1 MKSFTLVGWH
11 ESQDTGGVLTL
22 HAGLDDPHVRIV
34 GDDIVVPTLNFL
46 SGYYALGEYITQAQL
61 DSPSLR
67 RLVKLDIEPIDRARE
82 PSSNP
87 PFHNFFD
94 SPIEL
99 VKSEALNALMAED
112 FTGYLGK
119 YWNTLLVWLSDGPA
133 TPVTGRFFTIKATW
147 SKTVTK
153 YAWTNASLTF
163 TQTLPAGRY
172 QIVGARGE
180 SPSLIA
186 FRFVIPGYAWRPGA
200 IGFDSVGDIE
210 PECFRRGKIG
220 VWGEFDHDAPPTV
233 DLLCALADTSG
244 SIWLDLLKI

>member
-1 MKSFTLVGWH
+1 MTSFTLVGWL

-22 HAGLDDPHVRIV
+22 HKGLDDPHVRIV

-46 SGYYALGEYITQAQL
+46 SGYYALSKYITQAQL

-67 RLVKLDIEPIDRARE
+67 RLTKLDVEPIDRVDE

-87 PFHNFFD
+87 PFHDFFN

-99 VKSEALNALMAED
+99 VKAEALNAYMAED
-112 FTGYLGK
+112 YAVAGLKWTQIM
-119 YWNTLLVWLSDGPA
+119 LVWLSDGPV
-133 TPVTGRFFTIKATW
+133 TPVTGRFTTVLATW

-153 YAWTNASLTF
+153 YEWTNVALTF

-210 PECFRRGKIG
+210 PLCFRRGRIG

-244 SIWLDLLKI
+244 KIWLDLLKI